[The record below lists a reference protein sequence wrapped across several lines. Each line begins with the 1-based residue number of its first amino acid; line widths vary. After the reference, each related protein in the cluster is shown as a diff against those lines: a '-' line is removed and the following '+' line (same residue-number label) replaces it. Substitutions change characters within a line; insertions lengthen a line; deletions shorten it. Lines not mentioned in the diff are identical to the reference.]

1 MALNQQNLKPLNTL
15 SKAEAKEIRS
25 KGGKARQKQVKERK
39 SMKEQMEILLSSPF
53 NDVETKE
60 KFKEKGFNTEDM
72 NNQMAL
78 IIAMYQKAMNGDTS
92 AMNIVREI
100 TGERVQQ
107 ISIDT
112 SVDEKVKELSS
123 ILDDIE

>member
-1 MALNQQNLKPLNTL
+1 MAGKDNLQPVKT
-15 SKAEAKEIRS
+15 KAEAKERGRNGGIAS
-25 KGGKARQKQVKERK
+25 GKAKRQRK
-39 SMKEQMEILLSSPF
+39 AMKEQMEMLLSLPLK
-53 NDVETKE
+53 NDKAKA
-60 KFKEKGFNTEDM
+60 KFKELGIETDDM
-72 NNQMAL
+72 DNQMAL
-78 IIAMYQKAMNGDTS
+78 VVAMYQKALKGDTS

-112 SVDEKVKELSS
+112 NVDEKVKELNI

>member
-1 MALNQQNLKPLNTL
+1 MAGKDNLQPVKT
-15 SKAEAKEIRS
+15 KAEAKERGR
-25 KGGKARQKQVKERK
+25 KGGIASGIAKRQRKA
-39 SMKEQMEILLSSPF
+39 MKEQMEMLLSLPLK
-53 NDVETKE
+53 NDKAKA
-60 KFKEKGFNTEDM
+60 KFKELGIETDDM
-72 NNQMAL
+72 DNQMAL
-78 IIAMYQKAMNGDTS
+78 VVAMYQKALKGDTS

-112 SVDEKVKELSS
+112 NVDEKVKELNI

>member
-1 MALNQQNLKPLNTL
+1 MANDSNLKPLN
-15 SKAEAKEIRS
+15 SINKEDAKKIRA
-25 KGGKARQKQVKERK
+25 KGGKKSGEVRRQRK
-39 SMKEQMEILLSSPF
+39 AMKEQMEMLLSLPLK
-53 NDVETKE
+53 NDRAKA
-60 KFKEKGFNTEDM
+60 KFKELGIETDDM
-72 NNQMAL
+72 DNQMAL
-78 IIAMYQKAMNGDTS
+78 VVAMYQKALKGDTS

-112 SVDEKVKELSS
+112 NVDEKVKELNI